1 MTAEADNDNGNGR
14 VTMAVLATKLDRVIE
29 DITDVKRDTKQM
41 IVTITEHG
49 QQIKDNCY
57 EIERLRGSS
66 NVKDWILAAM
76 TVIAGA
82 IGVNK

>member
-1 MTAEADNDNGNGR
+1 MAAEADNDNGNGR

-29 DITDVKRDTKQM
+29 DITEVKRDTKQM
-41 IVTITEHG
+41 VVTITEHG
-49 QQIKDNCY
+49 QQIKDNCS